1 MRDVIRLIFRNAFR
15 HKLRSTL
22 TALGVTVALLAFCF
36 IHTVIGAW
44 MSGVERTAK
53 NRLVVRNAVSLMFYL
68 PVSYYDSVLSTP
80 GVEKAGYGNWFGGLL
95 RNERVRFQQFAIND
109 AYLDVYPELQVT
121 PEMREKFR
129 TNRQAA
135 LVGREVAEK
144 YNIKLG
150 ERLQIQGT
158 IFPGLWEFDVVGIF
172 QGRDSETDTR
182 TMYFRWDYLNE
193 RNRAEILRQ
202 PDHIGFFA
210 VQIPQGTDPAV
221 VSSAIDSK
229 FANSPFETLTETE
242 TAFVQ
247 GFVSM
252 SSTIITTLVFVSY
265 VVIAIML
272 LVLTNT
278 MLMSSSERLREY
290 AVLKSLGFSS
300 ARIWGLLC
308 GEALVISCMGFVL
321 LCLILTVV
329 FGLPPRT
336 VFGSLVDF
344 FPSFALQPWTLAAS
358 AAAALFVGCVAGG
371 IPAYRIARLKV
382 TEALRRVE

>member
-1 MRDVIRLIFRNAFR
+1 MLDLFRLIYRNALR
-15 HKLRSTL
+15 HPVRSAL
-22 TALGVTVALLAFCF
+22 TTIGVTVALLAFCF

-44 MSGVERTAK
+44 MSGVERSAK
-53 NRLVVRNAVSLMFYL
+53 NRMVVRNAVSLIFYL
-68 PVSYYDSVLSTP
+68 PLSYYDAVLSTP
-80 GVEKAGYGNWFGGLL
+80 GVEKAGYGNWFGGLF
-95 RNERVRFQQFAIND
+95 RNERVRFQQFAVND
-109 AYLDVYPELQVT
+109 AYLDVYPELAIS

-129 TNRQAA
+129 NNRQAA
-135 LVGREVAEK
+135 LVGREVADK

-150 ERLQIQGT
+150 ERIQIQGT

-172 QGRDSETDTR
+172 PGRDQQTDTR

-193 RNRAEILRQ
+193 RNRIEIQRQ

-210 VQIPQGTDPAV
+210 VQIAAGAEPAV
-221 VSSAIDSK
+221 ISKAIDDK

-247 GFVSM
+247 GFISM
-252 SSTIITTLVFVSY
+252 SSTIITVLVFVSY

-278 MLMSSSERLREY
+278 MLMSSQERLREY

-300 ARIWGLLC
+300 SRIWALLC
-308 GEALVISCMGFVL
+308 GEALVISVSGFFM
-321 LCLILTVV
+321 LCLILAVV
-329 FGLPPRT
+329 FSLPPRT

-344 FPSFALQPWTLAAS
+344 FPVFAVKPWTVVAS
-358 AAAALFVGCVAGG
+358 AFASLVVGAAAGG
-371 IPAYRIARLKV
+371 IPAFRIARLKV
-382 TEALRRVE
+382 TEVLRRVE